1 MFRSI
6 LKYSPSQYLYL
17 LFFALAIMI
26 SFIFKW
32 SYANFEVDFMGG
44 DAKDYYSY
52 LISIFIQHDL
62 INQTDTSWFILKTAE
77 GTYNVHTVGL
87 SILLLPFF
95 SLAYLTAFLISAP
108 LNGYSLPFQISIGL
122 AALVYVIIGL
132 NFLKKLLS
140 LQNTNKKV
148 INFILF
154 LVFFGTNLIH
164 YTLSEAGMSHVY
176 SFALISAFMYFSY
189 RLVLIQSNKY
199 LIYSGIL
206 LGLILLVRPNNFFVL
221 FFPFIWFKNWS
232 SCLIF
237 FKTLIRN
244 KYFYLSIIIALGL
257 LSFQSLIWFLQSGSL
272 IQNTYKADGFYW
284 LNPQIFKMLFGFE
297 SGLFI
302 YTPICFLFLF
312 GLFFLYKESLFSFV
326 AAIVLLSSMFY
337 FFASY
342 WAYTYF
348 DGLGIR
354 VLVDYYAL
362 FAMIGAKLF
371 NHLLSQK
378 LTFYSITS
386 ISLFLVFVNLIY
398 CYQENRSII
407 LRSGMN
413 FKKWKYVFLKTDAS
427 YQNCLGGIND
437 IKPFSKEKASIIL
450 ADSATIIT
458 PFNFANKDFG
468 MSVFFDSIGFN
479 SNRIQLKINIIRK
492 ELFFNSSK
500 DALICFSLDDSK
512 SHQNKDYFQCKLNEI
527 PSSNL
532 KEEEYNYSANINA
545 DFKTSDHLSVFI
557 WNINKQAFYI
567 SKFNIKIYN
576 YNYQIN

>member
-1 MFRSI
+1 MF
-6 LKYSPSQYLYL
+6 L
-17 LFFALAIMI
+17 LFSALAIII

-32 SYANFEVDFMGG
+32 RYANFDVNFMGG

-62 INQTDTSWFILKTAE
+62 INQNDTSWFIFKTAE

-87 SILLLPFF
+87 SLLLLPFF
-95 SLAYLTAFLISAP
+95 LLAYLSAYFISAP

-122 AALVYVIIGL
+122 AALLYAMIGL
-132 NFLKKLLS
+132 SFLKKLLT

-148 INFILF
+148 INLILF
-154 LVFFGTNLIH
+154 LIFFGTNLIH

-176 SFALISAFMYFSY
+176 SFALISAFLYYSY
-189 RLVLIQSNKY
+189 RLVLVQSNKY
-199 LIYSGIL
+199 FLYSGIL
-206 LGLILLVRPNNFFVL
+206 IGLILLVRPNNFFVL
-221 FFPFIWFKNWS
+221 FFPFIWFKKWS
-232 SCLIF
+232 DCVIF
-237 FKTLIRN
+237 FKYLIRN

-257 LSFQSLIWFLQSGSL
+257 LSIQSLIWFLQSGSL

-284 LNPQIFKMLFGFE
+284 LNPQIYSMLFGFE

-312 GLFFLYKESLFSFV
+312 GLFFLYKESLFSF
-326 AAIVLLSSMFY
+326 ISTLVLLSSMFY

-354 VLVDYYAL
+354 VIVDFYAVL
-362 FAMIGAKLF
+362 AMIGAKLF
-371 NHLLSQK
+371 NQLIEQK
-378 LTFYSITS
+378 LTFYSISS
-386 ISLFLVFVNLIY
+386 ISLILVFINLIY
-398 CYQENRSII
+398 FYQENRSII

-437 IKPFSKEKASIIL
+437 IKPFLKENMPFIL
-450 ADSATIIT
+450 ADSSSIFT

-468 MSVFFDSIGFN
+468 MNVFFDSIGFN

-492 ELFFNSSK
+492 ELFVNSSK
-500 DALICFSLDDSK
+500 DALICFSLFDSK
-512 SHQNKDYFQCKLNEI
+512 GLHNKAYVHCKLNET

-532 KEEEYNYSANINA
+532 KDEEYNYSANINA
-545 DFKTSDHLSVFI
+545 DFKSNDRISVYI